1 MDKEYYYLN
10 GDTKVGPFSLDA
22 LKSAPINRET
32 LVWNNTLPDWVAAYT
47 LPELQGFFTTT
58 ATPPPPKYD
67 RTEPSY
73 NTNVSE
79 NINKPT
85 VDNTYKNPNVKPPM
99 PENYLVWAILA
110 TIFCSCAFPLGI
122 VAIVK
127 ASKVSS
133 AYGAGDYTGAQK
145 ASEDAKKWTIW
156 TAIIGGILAL
166 LIVILY
172 VIGIAAIIAGTE
184 TASSY

>member
-58 ATPPPPKYD
+58 TATPPPPKYD
-67 RTEPSY
+67 RTEPNY
-73 NTNVSE
+73 NTNASE

-85 VDNTYKNPNVKPPM
+85 DNNTYNNPNVKPPM
-99 PENYLVWAILA
+99 PENYLVWAILS
-110 TIFCSCAFPLGI
+110 TVLCCVPLGI
-122 VAIVK
+122 VSIIN
-127 ASKVSS
+127 STKVSS
-133 AYGAGDYTGAQK
+133 AYAAEDYNGAEQ
-145 ASEDAKKWTIW
+145 ASKSAKKWAMWAAICGVSFW
-156 TAIIGGILAL
+156 IIYVIVMFIIGLAS
-166 LIVILY
+166 
-172 VIGIAAIIAGTE
+172 
-184 TASSY
+184 ASL